1 MARYSIPMSNLL
13 GGVSTQATPLR
24 APSQLEAMEN
34 CLADAK
40 TGLVRRPGS
49 ELVKEISKVFA
60 TPASEFVERG
70 TEERYSILVEN
81 GEISVLDLYTGEL
94 GTIIDKTTNG
104 MRYLKTNDAAKDIKL
119 VSVNDHTFILNKSI
133 TPKAEPKRYLDTD
146 IFKATVTF
154 NEEAISGFKIG
165 ARLARKGMQ
174 GRTSNLAE
182 FNMGGGVYKG
192 HIFKYF
198 NSYQALKNY
207 LYGVYFPSFFPSGTV
222 IVPRS
227 VTETSVYSSTEEYV
241 SIAAGVDV
249 KPAGTTNAWFNTRN
263 IPTVANINTLT
274 STMQYVSGTDDSYDF
289 NYKVPI
295 TNFAEKG
302 DFTGT
307 GAIGYKCRTGFAY
320 SWAGGGSGVYLE
332 EFLNDVSVPL
342 DDFGSTIFLIATG
355 DTNTLYPSGNPL
367 SVVYDGA
374 PSQDGFYALAP
385 LMNERFIVV
394 NGVEVPDDDAIP
406 LSGKPAYFASYI
418 NAHPT
423 LSTKVE
429 ANVVSGK
436 LVINNKITSSLSVY
450 SLTPGFATVSYEFM
464 EPAKRLVVHVKN
476 GVAQVSYRL
485 SVNGHLAEYTTGTT
499 DDFNTWKP
507 ENIAAQLAADI
518 NAWGS
523 PYTATVYGS
532 VILVTLPTGTT
543 TFAHEDTW
551 NNQALIATID
561 NFPTEADKPIRFI
574 EGIVCSVGDPKDGYY
589 VNYVQSLTDTKRTGG
604 SLDYQLTDA
613 NKVITMG
620 RLFAGNV
627 ADTSHGT
634 WKAIEGEKTP
644 YWQETF
650 KPYELMS
657 INPETMPHVLRALGN
672 NTYELIP
679 AVWQSRKVGDS
690 LSSPMP
696 SFVDKPIQD
705 MFFYKQRLGFVTEDT
720 VVLSRTGSYFD
731 FFRNTAKQ
739 VLDDDPIDAQV
750 QMVKVSKLRQAVT
763 FANSVI
769 LFSDN
774 AQFELTSESV
784 LKPTSVSILPTSNYS
799 YNSNMPCAPT
809 GRSVFFSSVKSGYL
823 EAWEFEYGGTAGFS
837 ATDVGLHV
845 NGYLPADLD
854 MAAASQNER
863 ILAMAKQGGN
873 EIYVFQWLTQ
883 GQETLINAWS
893 KWTLKGNVLAMHF
906 MAGKLYVLER
916 YADAKTLLVSYNLE
930 LQEDQGT
937 GLSFVVKLDY
947 LQKAVKVTTGSYTAL
962 LSGVTYKFVNATT
975 GVTVN
980 PSAVSGNVYTIPNG
994 TYVIGVPFE
1003 SKFTLS
1009 TLYATD
1015 SRGNADVTATVLL
1028 KSIEVK
1034 FEDTADFTVSVTPT
1048 GRSARTTTYKQWAG
1062 KLEGGFIRN
1071 YITTNNKHAV
1081 ITIGSSSAYPFQFQS
1096 ISTEAEITV
1105 RTARA

>member
-13 GGVSTQATPLR
+13 GGVSTQAMPLR
-24 APSQLEAMEN
+24 SPNQLDVMEN

-49 ELVKEISKVFA
+49 ELVKELTKVFS

-81 GEISVLDLYTGEL
+81 GEIVVVDLYTGEL
-94 GTIIDKTTNG
+94 GTIVDKTTNG
-104 MRYLKTNDAAKDIKL
+104 MRYLKTDNAARDIKL
-119 VSVNDHTFILNKSI
+119 VSVNDHTFILNRSI
-133 TPKAEPKRYLDTD
+133 TPKAEPRRYLDTD
-146 IFKATVTF
+146 IFKATVEF

-165 ARLARKGMQ
+165 ARLARRGMQ
-174 GRTSNLAE
+174 GRTSSLAE
-182 FNMGGGVYKG
+182 FNAGGGVYKG

-207 LYGVYFPSFFPSGTV
+207 LYGVYFPSFFTAGTV

-241 SIAAGVDV
+241 SIAAGVGL

-263 IPTVANINTLT
+263 LPSAANINTLT
-274 STMQYVSGTDDSYDF
+274 STMQYVSGLDDRYDY
-289 NYKVPI
+289 NYKTPI

-307 GAIGYKCRTGFAY
+307 GTVGYKCRTGFAY
-320 SWAGGGSGVYLE
+320 SWTGGGSGVYLE

-342 DDFGSTIFLIATG
+342 DDFGSSIFLIATG
-355 DTNTLYPSGNPL
+355 DSNTLYPLGNPL
-367 SVVYDGA
+367 SVIYDGA
-374 PSQDGFYALAP
+374 PSQEGFYALAP
-385 LMNERFIVV
+385 QMNERFIVV
-394 NGVEVPDDDAIP
+394 NGIEVPDDDSLP
-406 LSGKPAYFASYI
+406 LASKPAYFRDYI

-423 LSTKVE
+423 LSTQVE

-436 LVINNKITSSLSVY
+436 LVINNKVTSSLSVY
-450 SLTPGFATVSYEFM
+450 SLTPGFATVKYEFM
-464 EPAKRLVVHVKN
+464 EPAKRLIVHVKN

-485 SVNGHLAEYTTGTT
+485 SVNGHLAEYTTGNT
-499 DDFNTWKP
+499 DDFNSWKP
-507 ENIAAQLAADI
+507 ENVAAQLAADI
-518 NAWGS
+518 AAWGS
-523 PYTATVYGS
+523 PYTVTQYGTVL
-532 VILVTLPTGTT
+532 VVTLPTGTT

-551 NNQALIATID
+551 NNQALVATID
-561 NFPTEADKPIRFI
+561 NFPTEADKPIRFL
-574 EGIVCSVGDPKDGYY
+574 EGVVCSVGDPKDGYY
-589 VNYVQSLTDTKRTGG
+589 VNYVQNLTDTKRTGG
-604 SLDYQLTDA
+604 SLDYQLTTA
-613 NKVITMG
+613 NGTITMG
-620 RLFAGNV
+620 QLFAGNTPSV
-627 ADTSHGT
+627 THAT

-650 KPYELMS
+650 KPYELMAM
-657 INPETMPHVLRALGN
+657 NPETMPHVLRSIGN
-672 NTYELIP
+672 NQFELLP

-750 QMVKVSKLRQAVT
+750 QMTRVSKLRQAVT

-774 AQFELTSESV
+774 AQFELTSEAV

-799 YNSNMPCAPT
+799 YNSNMPCATT
-809 GRSVFFSSVKSGYL
+809 GRSVFFSSTKSGYL

-845 NGYLPADLD
+845 NGYLPADLN

-863 ILAMAKQGGN
+863 ILVFAKQGGT
-873 EIYVFQWLTQ
+873 EMYVFQWLTQ

-893 KWTLKGNVLAMHF
+893 RWTCKGKILAMYF

-937 GLSFVVKLDY
+937 GLDFAIKLDY
-947 LQKAVKVTTGSYTAL
+947 LQKGVKVTTGSYTTL
-962 LSGVTYKFVNATT
+962 LPLSSYRFINAST
-975 GVTVN
+975 GAVVN
-980 PSAVSGNVYTIPNG
+980 PSAVSGNVYTVPNG
-994 TYVIGVPFE
+994 TYVIGVPYE

-1015 SRGNADVTATVLL
+1015 SRGNADVTAVVML
-1028 KSIEVK
+1028 KAIEVK
-1034 FEDTADFTVSVTPT
+1034 FENTSDFTISVVPT
-1048 GRSARTTTYKQWAG
+1048 GRTARTTTYKQWSG
-1062 KLEGGFIRN
+1062 KLEGGFVRN
-1071 YITTNNKHAV
+1071 YITTSNKHAV
-1081 ITIGSSSAYPFQFQS
+1081 ISIGSTSPYPFEFQS
-1096 ISTEAEITV
+1096 ISTEAEITL
-1105 RTARA
+1105 RTARV